1 MTKEGNGGKPEKVS
15 VFPSSA
21 FTDLED
27 PESREKFKALMKFQ
41 YGFSNEQLDQ
51 NIEMLRQQE
60 RLNVEANFYLL
71 EITDT
76 EHEYFDRIGQVM
88 FAMGSSF
95 IGNKPTY
102 KLDAGEMVKKLQ
114 AGEKIEHKLCLV
126 AKIDLEAVFFA
137 EDGGQYR
144 LVNKFELENEQIEV
158 KEEDGRT
165 GLLVSWRKNEGG
177 RLPFGFYTARFGDEI
192 VEKEDFL
199 MMQEP
204 TWEFRKAR

>member
-1 MTKEGNGGKPEKVS
+1 M
-15 VFPSSA
+15 
-21 FTDLED
+21 
-27 PESREKFKALMKFQ
+27 FK
-41 YGFSNEQLDQ
+41 
-51 NIEMLRQQE
+51 
-60 RLNVEANFYLL
+60 
-71 EITDT
+71 
-76 EHEYFDRIGQVM
+76 
-88 FAMGSSF
+88 
-95 IGNKPTY
+95 
-102 KLDAGEMVKKLQ
+102 Q
-114 AGEKIEHKLCLV
+114 AGIKIEHKLCLV

-158 KEEDGRT
+158 KEEDKRT

-177 RLPFGFYTARFGDEI
+177 RLPFGFYTARFADEI